1 VQWCSAV
8 RKTRLAVPFHACDV
22 PSERSEFKHADVAL
36 VKTVIAYDERGLD
49 LDQNDEM
56 LRALMD
62 LEESQRLD
70 IYRCASGFLPKCV
83 RPSSSGNAYRMHSV
97 KTPLFPRSCAHTMA
111 MVG

>member
-1 VQWCSAV
+1 MQWCSAV
-8 RKTRLAVPFHACDV
+8 RKTQLAVPFHACDV

-49 LDQNDEM
+49 LEQMNDM

-70 IYRCASGFLPKCV
+70 IFWCAPAF
-83 RPSSSGNAYRMHSV
+83 
-97 KTPLFPRSCAHTMA
+97 TPQVCQTTSNRRLT
-111 MVG
+111 